1 MTFIIPPSPFLLDE
15 RVFMSLGILKVAAV
29 ARQMGYSPKV
39 LDLSGVRNYMDV
51 IDDVLKLT
59 PANSLFAITATT
71 PQFPSVFE
79 ICGRLRA
86 AGHRVMLGGPHPT
99 MVMSAHKRALERAV
113 MHAQRVLACADTVV
127 TGDGELSFKKAL
139 ELSENGGGWLDA
151 DDPKTGMFMTH
162 EQFNDSPWPARDL
175 VEVDSYHYEI
185 SGKRSLSVIGQLGCP
200 MACAFC
206 SGRNSPTFRRI
217 RLRDAKNV
225 VAEIEHLVKE
235 YGIDGIMFYDDELNI
250 NNAFTE
256 LMNSLIDMQMRLG
269 KELAFRGFVKSELF
283 TDAHASLMAKA
294 GFKTLL
300 SGFESASPRI
310 LENIN
315 KKATVDDNTRCLDAA
330 RKYGIHMK
338 ALMSIGHAGE
348 SEETVNATRKWLLE
362 VKPEDFDVTIIT
374 VLPGSPYFDSSR
386 RVAGV
391 GDESHWVYTAK
402 NGDKLYSV
410 DIDYSKTMDYYKGVP
425 GEYVAFVYT
434 DSLSRIDL
442 VNMRDA
448 LENEVRPKLGLK
460 PLQLVSAK
468 NYDHS
473 MGAIPTHIMKS

>member
-1 MTFIIPPSPFLLDE
+1 MTFVIPPSPFLLDE

-29 ARQMGYSPKV
+29 AKQLGYSPKV
-39 LDLSGVRNYMDV
+39 VDLSGVRNYMDV
-51 IDDVLKLT
+51 VDDILRVAT
-59 PANSLFAITATT
+59 PHSTFAITSTT

-86 AGHRVMLGGPHPT
+86 NGHKVILGGPHPT
-99 MVMSAHKRALERAV
+99 MVMSAHKRGLQRAQ
-113 MHAQRVLACADTVV
+113 MHADRVLACADTVV
-127 TGDGELSFKKAL
+127 TGDGELAFKKAL
-139 ELSENGGGWLDA
+139 EMTEKGGGWLDA
-151 DDPKTGMFMTH
+151 DDPKTGLFMTH
-162 EQFNDSPWPARDL
+162 DQFNDSPWPARDL
-175 VEVDSYHYEI
+175 VDVGSYHYEI

-217 RLRDAKNV
+217 RLRGASNV

-235 YGIDGIMFYDDELNI
+235 YDTEGIMFYDDELNI

-256 LMNSLIDMQMRLG
+256 LMSSLTDMQMRLG
-269 KELAFRGFVKSELF
+269 RNLAFRGFVKSELF
-283 TDAHASLMAKA
+283 TENHAKLMAQA

-315 KKATVDDNTRCLDAA
+315 KKATVDDNTRCLDVA
-330 RKYGIHMK
+330 RKHGIHMK

-348 SEETVNATRKWLLE
+348 SEETIDATRQWLLKE
-362 VKPEDFDVTIIT
+362 RPEDFDVTIIT
-374 VLPGSPYFDSSR
+374 VLPGSPYFDASV
-386 RVAGV
+386 RVTRWAN
-391 GDESHWVYTAK
+391 HWVYTAK
-402 NGDKLYSV
+402 NGDKLYSI

-425 GEYVAFVYT
+425 GEYTAFVYT
-434 DSLSRIDL
+434 DKLEPKTL
-442 VNMRDA
+442 VTLRDE

-473 MGAIPTHIMKS
+473 MGAIPAHILKS

>member
-29 ARQMGYSPKV
+29 ARHLGYQPKV
-39 LDLSGVRNYMDV
+39 LDLSGVSNYLDV
-51 IDDVLKLT
+51 IDEILKVAT
-59 PANSLFAITATT
+59 PNSTFAITSTT

-79 ICGRLRA
+79 ICAKLRA
-86 AGHRVMLGGPHPT
+86 NGHRVILGGPHPT
-99 MVMSAHKRALERAV
+99 MVMSAHKRGLKRAQ
-113 MHAQRVLACADTVV
+113 MHADRVLACADTVV
-127 TGDGELSFKKAL
+127 TGDGELAFKQAIEMTK
-139 ELSENGGGWLDA
+139 NGGGWLDA
-151 DDPKTGMFMTH
+151 DDPKTGLFMTH

-175 VEVDSYHYEI
+175 VDVGSYHYEI

-217 RLRDAKNV
+217 RLRGASNV

-235 YGIDGIMFYDDELNI
+235 YDTEGIMFYDDELNI

-256 LMNSLIDMQMRLG
+256 LMTALIDMQMRLG
-269 KELAFRGFVKSELF
+269 KGLAFRGFVKSELF
-283 TDAHASLMAKA
+283 TEAHAKLMAEA

-300 SGFESASPRI
+300 SGFESGSPRI

-315 KKATVDDNTRCLDAA
+315 KKATVDDNTRCLDVA
-330 RKYGIHMK
+330 RKHGIHMK

-348 SEETVNATRKWLLE
+348 TEETVDATRQWLIK
-362 VKPEDFDVTIIT
+362 VQPEDFDVTIIT
-374 VLPGSPYFDSSR
+374 VLPGSPYFDAS
-386 RVAGV
+386 VQVPHPLG
-391 GDESHWVYTAK
+391 ESHWVYTAK
-402 NGDKLYSV
+402 NGDRLYSV

-425 GEYVAFVYT
+425 GEYVSFVYT
-434 DSLSRIDL
+434 DDL
-442 VNMRDA
+442 TPKQLVTLRDD

-473 MGAIPTHIMKS
+473 MGAIPAHIMKL

>member
-29 ARQMGYSPKV
+29 ARHIGYQPKV

-51 IDDVLKLT
+51 VDDILRVAT
-59 PANSLFAITATT
+59 PHSTFAITSTT

-86 AGHRVMLGGPHPT
+86 HGHKVILGGPHPT
-99 MVMSAHKRALERAV
+99 MVMSAHKRGLQRAQ
-113 MHAQRVLACADTVV
+113 MHADRVLACADTVV
-127 TGDGELSFKKAL
+127 TGDGELAFKKAL
-139 ELSENGGGWLDA
+139 EMTEKGGGWLDA
-151 DDPKTGMFMTH
+151 DDPKTGLFMTH

-175 VEVDSYHYEI
+175 VDVGSYHYEI

-217 RLRDAKNV
+217 RLRGASNV
-225 VAEIEHLVKE
+225 VAEIEHLVEE
-235 YGIDGIMFYDDELNI
+235 YDTEGIMFYDDELNI

-256 LMNSLIDMQMRLG
+256 LMTQLIEMQMRLG
-269 KELAFRGFVKSELF
+269 KGLAFRGFVKSELF
-283 TDAHASLMAKA
+283 TEAHAKLMAEA

-300 SGFESASPRI
+300 SGFESGSPRI

-315 KKATVDDNTRCLDAA
+315 KKATVDDNTRCLDVA

-348 SEETVNATRKWLLE
+348 TEETVDATRQWLLK
-362 VKPEDFDVTIIT
+362 VQPEDFDVTIIT
-374 VLPGSPYFDSSR
+374 VLPGSPYFDAS
-386 RVAGV
+386 VKVPHPHG
-391 GDESHWVYTAK
+391 ESHWVYTAK

-425 GEYVAFVYT
+425 GEYVSFVYT
-434 DSLSRIDL
+434 EDL
-442 VNMRDA
+442 TPKQLVTLRDE

-473 MGAIPTHIMKS
+473 MGAIPAHIMK